1 MFSANFLKVESI
13 CALLKFCCIFFL
25 FRNTQ
30 NSILWP
36 QLSSFLLPF
45 TKKIILI
52 WSYEVFP
59 HGSPTVLR
67 PAAEGGHGWAFL
79 HARETN
85 FVAMEQYLFLSNLPC
100 LLSQGPLQ
108 GSFNGPWL
116 GLLVICFF
124 CLFRWKNVMSE
135 EQTPSR
141 SVVSSRTYSAGI
153 TTQLRQTS
161 GSCCTEMAPL
171 LSLYHRCFWSLG
183 FLFVLGVAQLQGNHS
198 H

>member
-1 MFSANFLKVESI
+1 MLYWSFVAF
-13 CALLKFCCIFFL
+13 FFFL
-25 FRNTQ
+25 ETHR
-30 NSILWP
+30 ILFCGP
-36 QLSSFLLPF
+36 SFPHFFCLSQ
-45 TKKIILI
+45 KKIILI
-52 WSYEVFP
+52 WSYEAFP

-85 FVAMEQYLFLSNLPC
+85 FVVMEQYLFLSNLPC